1 MAVYRWATTGCE
13 VVAVQS
19 GIGEARAAAG
29 AQLLVDAFAP
39 TALISFGFGGGL
51 VPDLGPGTI
60 VIGEHLMADGSPEC
74 RYQTAPALVEEW
86 CAAASGERL
95 PAHRGTI
102 VTVTRL
108 VADPLAKVALA
119 QRTGACVVDMET
131 AGIVEVARRAALPCV
146 TLRAIVDTVDEALPV
161 ACLGLIG
168 LDGRVDARRLIQA
181 SWHAPGL
188 LRDFWWLARR
198 TATARRH
205 LGRALARWAM
215 DRGPGP
221 RRERGRV

>member
-1 MAVYRWATTGCE
+1 MGVYRWATTGCE
-13 VVAVQS
+13 VIAVQS

-29 AQLLVDAFAP
+29 AQLLIRAFAP
-39 TALISFGFGGGL
+39 QTLVSFGFAGGL

-60 VIGEHLMADGSPEC
+60 VIGDQLMADGSPAF

-86 CAAASGERL
+86 YAAAKAEHL

-102 VTVTRL
+102 VTVKRP
-108 VADPLAKVALA
+108 VADSPSKGALA
-119 QRTGACVVDMET
+119 QRTSACVVDMET
-131 AGIVEVARRAALPCV
+131 AGVVEVARRAALPCV
-146 TLRAIVDTVDEALPV
+146 TLRAIVDTAADALPM

-168 LDGRVDARRLIQA
+168 LDGRVDGRRLMQA
-181 SWHAPGL
+181 SWPSLGL
-188 LRDFWWLARR
+188 LRDLCWLARR

-205 LGRALARWAM
+205 LGRTLTRWAK

-221 RRERGRV
+221 NQERGRT